1 MVREYTLSNTG
12 NIAAG
17 SNSER
22 YLTWTHEGT
31 SQYVLENMQL
41 QFVVGYSRTY
51 KAYAYE
57 SVDGRATQRLNTDFV
72 YAGAGTTVTVA
83 LDRAAWANRTG
94 GSLTFKFYAPSSGTN
109 SYRNIKVILTYRAVA
124 EPSTITVETAIAG
137 DPQTVRITNTDP
149 DVYHTVTWS
158 YGPDGYGLF
167 RNILDEMDEIE
178 LNGNVELWNR
188 PRVTAAAMIEAGY
201 TEFEEGDYATLYS
214 MTYTTH
220 GDTFTALLSP
230 IRADGAVF
238 SPTAMDA
245 YFKSITAGAQTTE
258 AIIANDAQEK
268 KLLMHVVSGEH
279 IDHMEEV
286 AIQAHELSAMW
297 EETVDEYGAVTRTNV
312 LANTITSGKQT
323 YNAATRSPAWAVPAG
338 SLTALFQASPNSAAV
353 MGTVTVVTFTGD
365 GTQVGTTTADAELL
379 LPETETTKPAIT
391 ATEMTGTP
399 DTVAQHIAA
408 VTGNQWVE
416 EHTTATYSVTA
427 AGYQG
432 ATITRIRVLTP
443 DGSLTLSS
451 GTGSAVVR
459 TAGRYAVGLEVEDS
473 RGFIRTVTEQ
483 WVLQEV
489 QAYHQPIITSLQAI
503 RCDSSGQETEDG
515 GHVWVEAS
523 AVLADIAHTLT
534 LRAAIREKGGSQIGT
549 KAVMTGGTVIL
560 GGNLSEEITYVVT
573 VEAEDEYGLT
583 DEAEIEIGTGIITFS
598 RLTGGKGVA
607 FGKAAE
613 RYGVEIR
620 EEWPF
625 FTHGQE
631 ILRLVVDIAH
641 PPGSILETADAAF
654 DPNTQ
659 WPWTVWGKLGSGKW
673 ARGV

>member
-12 NIAAG
+12 TIAAG
-17 SNSER
+17 SYAER
-22 YLTWTHEGT
+22 YLTWAHEGT

-41 QFVVGYSRTY
+41 KFVISSSAGYHVTAFERISGVT
-51 KAYAYE
+51 
-57 SVDGRATQRLNTDFV
+57 VQQLNKSG
-72 YAGAGTTVTVA
+72 YPSAGSTVTVA
-83 LDRAAWANRTG
+83 MDSGAWSNRTG
-94 GSLTFKFYAPSSGTN
+94 GSLTFRFYAPAKYTI
-109 SYRNIKVILTYRAVA
+109 SYTSIKVILTYRAVA
-124 EPSTITVETAIAG
+124 EPSTITVETAMAG
-137 DPQTVRITNTDP
+137 EGQTVRITNTDP
-149 DVYHTVTWS
+149 DVTHQVRWQYSNASSGWSLDSGVIS
-158 YGPDGYGLF
+158 YGAS
-167 RNILDEMDEIE
+167 
-178 LNGNVELWNR
+178 
-188 PRVTAAAMIEAGY
+188 T
-201 TEFEEGDYATLYS
+201 
-214 MTYTTH
+214 
-220 GDTFTALLSP
+220 
-230 IRADGAVF
+230 RA
-238 SPTAMDA
+238 
-245 YFKSITAGAQTTE
+245 
-258 AIIANDAQEK
+258 
-268 KLLMHVVSGEH
+268 
-279 IDHMEEV
+279 
-286 AIQAHELSAMW
+286 
-297 EETVDEYGAVTRTNV
+297 
-312 LANTITSGKQT
+312 
-323 YNAATRSPAWAVPAG
+323 PAWAVPAADMA
-338 SLTALFQASPNSAAV
+338 ALWAGNTETGKIT
-353 MGTVTVVTFTGD
+353 GTVTVVTCTGD

-391 ATEMTGTP
+391 AAGMSGTP

-416 EHTTATYSVTA
+416 DHTTATYSVTA

-503 RCDSSGQETEDG
+503 RCDSSGQEAEDG

-598 RLTGGKGVA
+598 RLAGGKGVA

-631 ILRLVVDIAH
+631 ILRLVVDMAH